1 MVVRGISNPSIA
13 VIIPALNEPKIGS
26 VLRRIDVLAPHE
38 LIAVHAGDPVTLKS
52 LGETSAPP
60 GARLLQ
66 APPGRARQMNRGAA
80 AAPSDIVLFLHADT
94 ELPPGALDGVRR
106 AVAGGA
112 LWGFFAVRI
121 AGRHRLLRVVERM
134 MNLRSRA
141 SGIATGDQAIFV
153 RRDAFQLLGGY
164 APIEL
169 MEDIDLCA
177 RLKWLGRPARL
188 ASPVVT
194 SARRWEA
201 RGVLR
206 TIVLMWCLR
215 AMFALGVSPQRLARW
230 YR

>member
-1 MVVRGISNPSIA
+1 MVVRGVANPSIA
-13 VIIPALNEPKIGS
+13 VIVPALNEPKIAS
-26 VLRRIDVLAPHE
+26 ALRRIDAHASNEV
-38 LIAVHAGDPVTLKS
+38 IVVHAGDAVTVKG
-52 LGETSAPP
+52 LGEMSVPR

-66 APPGRARQMNRGAA
+66 APPGRARQMNCGATA
-80 AAPSDIVLFLHADT
+80 ATSDIVLFLHADT
-94 ELPPGALDGVRR
+94 ELPQGALDEVRH

-134 MNLRSRA
+134 MNLRSRV

-153 RRDAFQLLGGY
+153 RRDAFRLLGGY

-177 RLKWLGRPARL
+177 RLKWLGRPTRL